1 MTSTE
6 QKVNEIEEDNEEDD
20 EEEAKLQQKKED
32 EELKRKLDYANE
44 VAADGILRDVNQK

>member
-20 EEEAKLQQKKED
+20 EEEAKL
-32 EELKRKLDYANE
+32 
-44 VAADGILRDVNQK
+44 